1 MKRTIRR
8 LVDADV
14 ETVVAFSLSAWVPVF
29 ASLEGELGYYLEL

>member
-1 MKRTIRR
+1 MERTIRR

-14 ETVVAFSLSAWVPVF
+14 ETVVAFSLSAWAPVF